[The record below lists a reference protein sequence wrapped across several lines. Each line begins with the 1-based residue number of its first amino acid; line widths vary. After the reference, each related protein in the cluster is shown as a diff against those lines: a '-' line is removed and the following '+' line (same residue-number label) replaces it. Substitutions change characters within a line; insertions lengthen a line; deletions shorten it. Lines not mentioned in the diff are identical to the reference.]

1 MAQSND
7 ASSRRPEK
15 VFRIGFVYASVFA
28 REFQGDN
35 GNRVMRSVRIQ
46 KRYMDGNE
54 AKYTDSFSLPELP
67 QAMRAFQLASEWV
80 ERHEA
85 ELSLSES

>member
-1 MAQSND
+1 
-7 ASSRRPEK
+7 
-15 VFRIGFVYASVFA
+15 
-28 REFQGDN
+28 
-35 GNRVMRSVRIQ
+35 
-46 KRYMDGNE
+46 MDGNE

-67 QAMRAFQLASEWV
+67 QAMRAIQLASEWV